1 MTDYKLFYKLLD
13 SIHWHKSSI
22 IINGKAYVFNSE
34 LEIQMTKYSR
44 FLRVEYLLLILATA
58 ITFVYLFD
66 SLIEK
71 IVLVIIFGLLH
82 YLFLLMIRKRFPKDL
97 KSCVIEKN

>member
-1 MTDYKLFYKLLD
+1 MTDYKLFYKLLN
-13 SIHWHKSSI
+13 SIHWHNSSI
-22 IINGKAYVFNSE
+22 SIKGRTYVFNAE
-34 LEIQMTKYSR
+34 LEIQMTKYSI

-66 SLIEK
+66 SLVEK

-82 YLFLLMIRKRFPKDL
+82 YFILLLIRKRFPKFL
-97 KSCVIEKN
+97 KNCLIEKN